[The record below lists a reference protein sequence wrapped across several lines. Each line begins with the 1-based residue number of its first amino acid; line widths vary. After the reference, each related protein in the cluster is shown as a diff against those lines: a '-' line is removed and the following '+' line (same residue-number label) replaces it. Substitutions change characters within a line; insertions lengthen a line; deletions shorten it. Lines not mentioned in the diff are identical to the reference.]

1 MILYSDNNFPFV
13 STCFVYIVEV
23 FLSTFQVSIMQ
34 IASDK
39 MVFIFDLIKLF
50 NDIPDVLDDSL
61 TRILQSP
68 RILKLGM
75 RIVMH
80 LVKYCFFTMHIH
92 DTFIHSC
99 VSLCGWV
106 VCVHIPPTKQGCT
119 FFQPLLFKK

>member
-1 MILYSDNNFPFV
+1 
-13 STCFVYIVEV
+13 
-23 FLSTFQVSIMQ
+23 MQ

-119 FFQPLLFKK
+119 LFHPLLS

>member
-1 MILYSDNNFPFV
+1 MMLYSDNNFPFV
-13 STCFVYIVEV
+13 STCSVYIVEV

-92 DTFIHSC
+92 DTFMC
-99 VSLCGWV
+99 KFVWVGVLCP
-106 VCVHIPPTKQGCT
+106 HPTNKTRMHFFPPSFVLKM
-119 FFQPLLFKK
+119 K